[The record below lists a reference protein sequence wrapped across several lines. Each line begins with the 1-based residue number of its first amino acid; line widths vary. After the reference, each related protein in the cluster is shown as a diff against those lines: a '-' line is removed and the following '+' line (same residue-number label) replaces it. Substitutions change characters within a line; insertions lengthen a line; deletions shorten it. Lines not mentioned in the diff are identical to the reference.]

1 MIREVVGTF
10 ADVENA
16 FSHAGSRVNVDTV
29 G

>member
-10 ADVENA
+10 ANVENG
-16 FSHAGSRVNVDTV
+16 FGHASGRVNVDTI